1 MKDAKASVGII
12 FTVALP
18 KDFDNEKGFY
28 KKKYFY
34 MQI

>member
-18 KDFDNEKGFY
+18 KDFDNERVFY
-28 KKKYFY
+28 KKYFY